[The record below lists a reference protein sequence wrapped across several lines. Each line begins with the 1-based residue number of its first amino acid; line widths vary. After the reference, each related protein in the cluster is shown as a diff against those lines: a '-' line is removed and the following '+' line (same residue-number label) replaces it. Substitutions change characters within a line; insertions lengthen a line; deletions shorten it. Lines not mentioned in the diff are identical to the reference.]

1 MSSCSACWE
10 SWFGRK
16 TTKHLLRPQV
26 GGVLGNEVP
35 GRVPA
40 CQDSWLSCS
49 STTQSQNSC
58 GVIQGLILLVE
69 QWVPAVLRCWWAA
82 PSPRGL
88 WFVLW
93 LLLMRRFWHGV
104 SRIMKVGL
112 PPYVCG
118 GFIYIYIK
126 IYACALVC
134 CKSNMLPLLC
144 WPELPCLLLFLSR
157 LSVLSWHLAPYPE
170 DCESFGEKPSVC
182 LASAPLRRV
191 MLIPCTWSCDALE
204 NPPRRG
210 PLGCSWD

>member
-1 MSSCSACWE
+1 MGLSRDSFCSWT
-10 SWFGRK
+10 SGS
-16 TTKHLLRPQV
+16 LL
-26 GGVLGNEVP
+26 
-35 GRVPA
+35 
-40 CQDSWLSCS
+40 SF
-49 STTQSQNSC
+49 
-58 GVIQGLILLVE
+58 
-69 QWVPAVLRCWWAA
+69 AA
-82 PSPRGL
+82 GER
-88 WFVLW
+88 
-93 LLLMRRFWHGV
+93 
-104 SRIMKVGL
+104 L
-112 PPYVCG
+112 PPPRLMVCFVAFADVKVLAWSEQNHEG
-118 GFIYIYIK
+118 WPPTLCMWWFFLYIY

-157 LSVLSWHLAPYPE
+157 LSLLSWHLAPYPE